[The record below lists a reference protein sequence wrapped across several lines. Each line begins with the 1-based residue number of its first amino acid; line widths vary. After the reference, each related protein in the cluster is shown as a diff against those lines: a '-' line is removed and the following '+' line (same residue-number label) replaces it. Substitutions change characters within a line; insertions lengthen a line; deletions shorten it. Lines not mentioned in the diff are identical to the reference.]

1 MGSLGELEKIA
12 VCKIQHFFWKKGR
25 AVRHSV
31 ARMSLAVALGAGVAR
46 ATDSSVPFIRA
57 DQVHAMGITGA
68 GVTVAVID
76 TGIYYDHPGLLGSIS
91 DGGISFENGRPVF
104 DGGADIYEYGHGT
117 YMSLIITD
125 GSGVAPDAKTLP
137 IRVLGGSRRE
147 DRGSGETRRRINR
160 VAQPPSAVILCQTLP
175 GRPDRYI
182 IISWAAGAS
191 RPLAGAVVRFGRG
204 VRWA

>member
-1 MGSLGELEKIA
+1 
-12 VCKIQHFFWKKGR
+12 
-25 AVRHSV
+25 
-31 ARMSLAVALGAGVAR
+31 MSLAVALGAGVAR

-104 DGGADIYEYGHGT
+104 DGGTDIYEYGHGT

-125 GSGVAPDAKTLP
+125 GRSHRNHRGGMAVAGRSG
-137 IRVLGGSRRE
+137 
-147 DRGSGETRRRINR
+147 
-160 VAQPPSAVILCQTLP
+160 AQPCVWP
-175 GRPDRYI
+175 GED
-182 IISWAAGAS
+182 
-191 RPLAGAVVRFGRG
+191 
-204 VRWA
+204 